1 MTSISGEIEMRNPRL
16 VRYRASI
23 IVLVLALFFVAS
35 SALSQQDL
43 RTLKTKVADTLAR
56 FPAQSAEER
65 NQLASEIIQLGSAGI
80 KEICR
85 MLVPPGTGDD
95 TPVQFALNG
104 VAVYVN
110 RGSAEEEREMF
121 ALTLIES
128 LGETQDDEV
137 KAFLIRQLQIT
148 GRAESVKPLS
158 QFLMDEKL
166 CEPATQALLAID
178 TPVSEKSLLKSLKKV
193 SAGNRATII
202 KALGELRSRAAV
214 KSIIKYTD
222 SEDESLRQVALYA
235 LANIGDSR
243 SEKILD
249 SVSVTAPTYERI
261 KAPSL
266 YLLFAQRLAESGSH
280 ETCVRICRKMIE
292 NYTAP
297 QESHIQSSALSIL
310 VSVLGENALDDL
322 LAALHSPNKEFRWR
336 ALELANTIEGEEAT
350 AVWIRK
356 MEDVSPE
363 VQAEIIAMLGLRGD
377 VTALPVVLKD
387 LKSEEKLIRLAAIPA
402 AAQLGEL
409 GVLEDLMRCL
419 ETDQEDE
426 TRVVKQALMGYSAA
440 RVIPRAVNLIDDMPP
455 LGRVVL
461 IEILAERAA
470 LEQVDV
476 LFSETKSEHKGVRM
490 AALAGLEPLV
500 SESDL
505 PRLIKLLVETNDSKE
520 ISLIQN
526 AAVVSANKI
535 PALELRA
542 DLFLGT
548 LAAIE
553 GAKRVDLFRPL
564 SRIGGEE
571 ALQAVVQE
579 TKSEDE
585 MIRDAAVLTLSEWPD
600 LSAAD
605 ELFAI
610 CQSTEN
616 TKHIQM
622 SIQGYVRLVND
633 SDLDDWKKFA
643 MLKEALKIQME
654 AEEKKIVLAGLGNV
668 KIRSSLNLVAPFLDD
683 PELKAEAAIA
693 AFSIVSP
700 RRGENIGLTGP
711 DVITVLKKAIESI
724 EDAYDKERLERHLET
739 LLKQEGF
746 VPLFNG
752 KDLSGWK
759 GLVKDPPSRAKMTPE
774 ELEKAQAEADEDM
787 RAHWKAVNG
796 VLVFDSKGHSLCT
809 ARDYKD
815 FEMFVDWKIE
825 KGGDSG
831 IYLRGSPQV
840 QIWDTAQWPEGS
852 GGLYNNT
859 KGPNKP
865 LAVADYPIGEWNSFR
880 IKMVGEQVTVY
891 LNNVLVVDNVVMENY
906 WERDKPIYQ
915 TGQIELQAHSTPLY
929 FRNIY
934 IREITPD
941 EKPRI
946 VSDEEI
952 AEGFVPLFNG
962 EDLTGW
968 VGDTAGYVA
977 EERKI
982 VIYPKRGSGN
992 LYTEKEYND
1001 FVLRFEF
1008 KLTPGANNGLGIRA
1022 PLEGDAAYVG
1032 MELQILDNTALI
1044 YKDLKPYQYHGS
1056 IYGVVPAKR
1065 GYQNPVG
1072 EWNEQEVIA
1081 KGTRITVILNGVA
1094 ILDADIQEAIEQG
1107 TIDGSEHPGLKRA
1120 AGHIGFLGHGSHVEF
1135 RNIRIKELK

>member
-1 MTSISGEIEMRNPRL
+1 MTSISGEIEMKNLRL

-23 IVLVLALFFVAS
+23 IVLVLALLFAAS
-35 SALSQQDL
+35 SALSQEDL

-56 FPAQSAEER
+56 FPAQNAEER

-110 RGSAEEEREMF
+110 RGSEEEEREMF
-121 ALTLIES
+121 ALALIES
-128 LGETQDDEV
+128 LEETQDDEV

-148 GRAESVKPLS
+148 GRAESVKHLS

-166 CEPATQALLAID
+166 CEPATQALLAIA
-178 TPVSEKSLLKSLKKV
+178 TPASEKSLLKSLKKV
-193 SAGNRATII
+193 SAGNKATII

-214 KSIIKYTD
+214 KRIIKYTE

-235 LANIGDSR
+235 LANIGDPH

-249 SVSVTAPTYERI
+249 SVSVTAPTYERV

-266 YLLFAQRLAESGSH
+266 YLLFAQHLAESGSN

-310 VSVLGENALDDL
+310 VSVLGENAFNDL

-336 ALELANTIEGEEAT
+336 ALELANTIEGKEAT

-356 MEDVSPE
+356 MEDVSSE

-377 VTALPVVLKD
+377 VTALPVVLKN
-387 LKSEEKLIRLAAIPA
+387 LKSEEKLIRMAAIPA
-402 AAQLGEL
+402 VAQLGEL
-409 GVLEDLMRCL
+409 EVLEDLMRCL
-419 ETDQEDE
+419 ETDQEAE
-426 TRVVKQALMGYSAA
+426 TRLVKQALMGYSAA
-440 RVIPRAVNLIDDMPP
+440 RVIPRAVNVIEEMPP
-455 LGRVVL
+455 FGRVVL

-470 LEQVDV
+470 LEHVDV
-476 LFSETKSEHKGVRM
+476 LFSETKSEYKGVRM

-505 PRLIKLLVETNDSKE
+505 PRLIELLVETGDSKE

-535 PALELRA
+535 PVLDLRA

-548 LAAIE
+548 LAGIE

-571 ALQAVVQE
+571 ALQAVIQE
-579 TKSEDE
+579 TKSKDE

-616 TKHIQM
+616 TEHIQM
-622 SIQGYVRLVND
+622 SIQGYVRLVD
-633 SDLDDWKKFA
+633 DAELDDWKKFS
-643 MLKEALKIQME
+643 MLKESLEIQMGV
-654 AEEKKIVLAGLGNV
+654 EEKRIVLAGLGNI
-668 KIRSSLNLVAPFLDD
+668 KIRASLNLVALFLDD
-683 PELKAEAAIA
+683 PELKEEAAMA
-693 AFSIVSP
+693 AFRITSP
-700 RRGENIGLTGP
+700 RRGEKTGLTGP
-711 DVITVLKKAIESI
+711 DVITVLKKAAGSI
-724 EDAYDKERLERHLET
+724 EDAYDRERLERYIET

-759 GLVKDPPSRAKMTPE
+759 GLVKDPPTRAKMTPE

-787 RAHWKAVNG
+787 RTHWKAIEG
-796 VLVFDSKGHSLCT
+796 ILVFDGKGHSLCT

-815 FEMFVDWKIE
+815 FEMLVDWKIE
-825 KGGDSG
+825 KEGDSG

-852 GGLYNNT
+852 GGLYNNK
-859 KGPNKP
+859 KGPSQP
-865 LAVADYPIGEWNSFR
+865 LAVADNPIGEWNSFR
-880 IKMVGEQVTVY
+880 IKMVGERVTVY

-906 WERDKPIYQ
+906 WERDKPIYP
-915 TGQIELQAHSTPLY
+915 TGQIELQAHSTTLY

-941 EKPRI
+941 EKPRS
-946 VSDEEI
+946 VSEEEI
-952 AEGFVPLFNG
+952 TEGFVPLFNG
-962 EDLTGW
+962 KNLKGW
-968 VGDTAGYVA
+968 VGDTVGYVA
-977 EERKI
+977 EEGKI

-992 LYTEKEYND
+992 LYTEKEYSD

-1022 PLEGDAAYVG
+1022 PLKGDAAYVG

-1044 YKDLKPYQYHGS
+1044 YRDLKPYQYHGS
-1056 IYGVVPAKR
+1056 IYGVVPAER
-1065 GYQNPVG
+1065 GHLEPVG
-1072 EWNEQEVIA
+1072 EWNTQEVIA
-1081 KGTRITVILNGVA
+1081 KGTRITVILNGVT
-1094 ILDADIQEAIEQG
+1094 IVNADIQEAIEQG
-1107 TIDGSEHPGLKRA
+1107 TIDGREHPGLKRA
-1120 AGHIGFLGHGSHVEF
+1120 AGHVGFLGHGSHVEF